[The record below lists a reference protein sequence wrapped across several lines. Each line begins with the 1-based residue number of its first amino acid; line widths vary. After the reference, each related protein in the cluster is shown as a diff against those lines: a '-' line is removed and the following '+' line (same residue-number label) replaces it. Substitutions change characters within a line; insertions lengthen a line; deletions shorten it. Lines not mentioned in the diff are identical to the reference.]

1 MSVYPDV
8 SKFFYSEFSPCCHQD
23 FLRSI
28 EQRGKRRFSS
38 RHLCYGGGGALAIL
52 CTTHHIPWHIRW
64 LSLTWLLW
72 LHFTVGLNGLT
83 FYGWK
88 EKKFNYLAGYFFP
101 FSFLV
106 LSPAAAGNDN
116 DGHGFSS
123 SLRGRLKT
131 SENII
136 YFRVLLSIS
145 SHSCR
150 SLLRYGF
157 LVFSSFWLHQQ
168 KMGTFCIECIHPLY
182 SPNLLVS
189 LLLSATC
196 FHLELL

>member
-1 MSVYPDV
+1 M
-8 SKFFYSEFSPCCHQD
+8 E
-23 FLRSI
+23 
-28 EQRGKRRFSS
+28 G
-38 RHLCYGGGGALAIL
+38 
-52 CTTHHIPWHIRW
+52 
-64 LSLTWLLW
+64 
-72 LHFTVGLNGLT
+72 
-83 FYGWK
+83 
-88 EKKFNYLAGYFFP
+88 KKFNYLAGYFFP

-123 SLRGRLKT
+123 SLRGRLRT

-157 LVFSSFWLHQQ
+157 LVSSCFGHSQQ
-168 KMGTFCIECIHPLY
+168 NWGHSVLSVFIRSY

-189 LLLSATC
+189 LLLSASMFSCSIKNSKSSMSGVGVEGWQSESLWLQWTTM
-196 FHLELL
+196 LLFWSLRGLFDQMFKDPETAAAM